1 MQVPLSGSVL
11 ARPQLE
17 WHVLSTGGIVRWR
30 IRSALPLASEF
41 WRSSRLFSIT
51 GRLEEG
57 CDGAAIGARHGAA
70 LPARKAWLS

>member
-17 WHVLSTGGIVRWR
+17 WHVLSTGGMVRW
-30 IRSALPLASEF
+30 RSALPLASEF

-51 GRLEEG
+51 CRLEKG